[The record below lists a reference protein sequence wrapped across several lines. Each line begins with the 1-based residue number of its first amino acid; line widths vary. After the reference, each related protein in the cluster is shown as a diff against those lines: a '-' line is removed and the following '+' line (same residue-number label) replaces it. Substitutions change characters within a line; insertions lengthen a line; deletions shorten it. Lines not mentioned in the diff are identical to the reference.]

1 MPITTLQDAIAAQAE
16 VNRFL
21 ASSGI
26 KDLVGDYG
34 ELLIHKALGG
44 IRRNAVN
51 RGFDIDHVEFQR
63 IEVKTRQYELM
74 QDGTVRRE
82 SRAVGFKGKENGF
95 DWLAHVVLDVDFTVL
110 GACVAT
116 YGDVWPEIERTTGKV
131 GFPTSSRLP
140 SSRDI
145 TQQVKKAQLEL
156 GFQTG
161 S

>member
-82 SRAVGFKGKENGF
+82 SRAVGFKGKLRRRCRNVPREK
-95 DWLAHVVLDVDFTVL
+95 L
-110 GACVAT
+110 GLF
-116 YGDVWPEIERTTGKV
+116 GP
-131 GFPTSSRLP
+131 
-140 SSRDI
+140 
-145 TQQVKKAQLEL
+145 
-156 GFQTG
+156 
-161 S
+161 